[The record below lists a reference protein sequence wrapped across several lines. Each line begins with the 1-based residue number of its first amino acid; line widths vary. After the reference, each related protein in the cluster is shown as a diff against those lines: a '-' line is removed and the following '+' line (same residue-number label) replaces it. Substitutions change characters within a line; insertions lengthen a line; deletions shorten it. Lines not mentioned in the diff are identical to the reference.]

1 MRPAFSAASM
11 AIKIRRSCGIR
22 IATRSRTCPPE
33 LDDTLGKAV
42 SRFVQVRI
50 TDLAEPAMHR
60 DAIGIEARRSFEAG
74 RQGRAERSVVDR
86 RARWPL
92 RTESCDP
99 C

>member
-1 MRPAFSAASM
+1 MSSGPLSM
-11 AIKIRRSCGIR
+11 LGLFADPP
-22 IATRSRTCPPE
+22 SR

-74 RQGRAERSVVDR
+74 QQGRAERSIANR
-86 RARWPL
+86 PARWPL
-92 RTESCDP
+92 CTESCDP